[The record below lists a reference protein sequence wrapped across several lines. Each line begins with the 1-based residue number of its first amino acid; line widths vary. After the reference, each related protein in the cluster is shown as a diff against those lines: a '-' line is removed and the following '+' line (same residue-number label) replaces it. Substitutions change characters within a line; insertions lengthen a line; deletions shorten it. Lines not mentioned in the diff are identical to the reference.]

1 MSYVGCLNNRREMD
15 IPLSICIWSS
25 DEGVRALYQVFPYG
39 ISILSFPTV
48 FDKEIY
54 LSDTV
59 RYMRNVDGYI
69 MSNVPSEVAFLSR
82 FRIG

>member
-1 MSYVGCLNNRREMD
+1 MSYIGCFYNRPEMD
-15 IPLSICIWSS
+15 IPLSICIWLS
-25 DEGVRALYQVFPYG
+25 DEGVRALDRVFPYG
-39 ISILSFPTV
+39 TSILSFPTV

-59 RYMRNVDGYI
+59 QYMQDIDGYV
-69 MSNVPSEVAFLSR
+69 MSNVPFEVAFLSR